1 MRFRLQQGF
10 LRLRGFPID
19 SGNAG
24 FQCAARTVIPGFAM
38 HETGCNKLLVRST
51 LRVQWLTRDLFCK
64 KFCWRF
70 IGRRSSEGVFAD
82 PRPPPT
88 ELENT
93 QSHYSIL
100 VSSQAG
106 YYLERAEYD
115 RRDATLL
122 NLGKS

>member
-1 MRFRLQQGF
+1 MQQAAGEIHASCSVVNWRSLLQKILLAFYRSPVFGLRFR
-10 LRLRGFPID
+10 RP
-19 SGNAG
+19 
-24 FQCAARTVIPGFAM
+24 P
-38 HETGCNKLLVRST
+38 
-51 LRVQWLTRDLFCK
+51 
-64 KFCWRF
+64 
-70 IGRRSSEGVFAD
+70 
-82 PRPPPT
+82 PPPT